1 MPRPGPHDRV
11 TGNRP
16 RSHRGGPTGPT
27 ADELGAAYGAV
38 LDRRPDLT
46 GDELAR
52 KARRV
57 AAILRFASDG
67 PAWTAG
73 RSAAST
79 GAIRG
84 TLD

>member
-1 MPRPGPHDRV
+1 MTAARGTRRDPITAGH
-11 TGNRP
+11 TGR
-16 RSHRGGPTGPT
+16 PT
-27 ADELGAAYGAV
+27 ADELDAAYEAV
-38 LDRRPDLT
+38 LNRHPDLA

-52 KARRV
+52 RARRV
-57 AAILRFASDG
+57 AAILRYASDG

-73 RSAAST
+73 RTAAST